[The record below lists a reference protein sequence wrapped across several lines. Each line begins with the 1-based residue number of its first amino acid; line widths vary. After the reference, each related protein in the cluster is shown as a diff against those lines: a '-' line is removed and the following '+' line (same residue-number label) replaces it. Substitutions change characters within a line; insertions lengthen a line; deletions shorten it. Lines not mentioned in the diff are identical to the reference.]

1 MTKTLYL
8 PSTDE
13 ENSLRVRNFKLL
25 IVNGQLQGRELKVN
39 KERFSIGSGPAN
51 DLILEDATVSRAH
64 SEIQST
70 SDGYAIRDL
79 GSTNGT
85 IIQGVKV
92 SEAFLMP
99 GTEFQ
104 LGNARASVLLPQ
116 KKEIPALL
124 TNISAL
130 GTNSGLNMAR
140 FSPRPERKKEFYA
153 EIPVSLNIKGPYHN
167 IGTFLYEVSKLDR
180 IVSAINISL
189 GSPKMQRGEML
200 LSSSINLITYR
211 FLDESE
217 IAAQT
222 PQKGK
227 KGKKGVSKGGKSPKK
242 KKEK

>member
-1 MTKTLYL
+1 M
-8 PSTDE
+8 
-13 ENSLRVRNFKLL
+13 KL
-25 IVNGQLQGRELKVN
+25 N
-39 KERFSIGSGPAN
+39 KI
-51 DLILEDATVSRAH
+51 
-64 SEIQST
+64 
-70 SDGYAIRDL
+70 
-79 GSTNGT
+79 
-85 IIQGVKV
+85 K
-92 SEAFLMP
+92 EAFDSFLEKRVVP
-99 GTEFQ
+99 LDKKIVIAIFVLIIIAPVVAFYFLHFTAKTKEIKGLENKAVK
-104 LGNARASVLLPQ
+104 LRKEIAGAKARAAKLDEHLAEMEVTQRLFAEASVLLPQ

-217 IAAQT
+217 IAAQKA
-222 PQKGK
+222 PKGK
-227 KGKKGVSKGGKSPKK
+227 KKR
-242 KKEK
+242 

>member
-1 MTKTLYL
+1 M
-8 PSTDE
+8 
-13 ENSLRVRNFKLL
+13 KL
-25 IVNGQLQGRELKVN
+25 N
-39 KERFSIGSGPAN
+39 KI
-51 DLILEDATVSRAH
+51 
-64 SEIQST
+64 
-70 SDGYAIRDL
+70 
-79 GSTNGT
+79 
-85 IIQGVKV
+85 K
-92 SEAFLMP
+92 EAFDSFLEKRVVP
-99 GTEFQ
+99 LDKKIVIAIFVLIIIAPVVAFYFLHFTAKTKEIKGLENKAVK
-104 LGNARASVLLPQ
+104 LRKEIAGAKARAAKLDEHLAEMEETQRLFAEASVLLPQ

-200 LSSSINLITYR
+200 LSSKINLITYR

-222 PQKGK
+222 AQKGK
-227 KGKKGVSKGGKSPKK
+227 KGKKKR
-242 KKEK
+242 